1 MKLGAKKGIAAL
13 ALLGALGAPVIPNNV
28 PDHLKLKVDKEKIYK
43 TETLSADTIR
53 YSYISNDT
61 VSAMPSEEVQKK
73 ARKDGL
79 TIVRE
84 VDAKRSHSSR
94 VFETDRPNVYIA
106 EFVPGE
112 QYSKVS
118 GIWKHVEYGT
128 TTPDAFE
135 KQMNPKKSVLG
146 VLFGLVPLSVN
157 AQTTFYPAK
166 DGGILYVGAFA
177 TARAATAGTNG
188 PYTNDDRCVQVVAGA
203 LARCTILFLTGDTIG
218 ASDTIN
224 SAVVS
229 LYITYNGVGDN
240 DGKDQIVLT
249 QSSVSTSG
257 AVALEDFDIMSDTLN
272 TPTEG
277 ATRLDISSGTTASA
291 YNDITLNATGRGW
304 VGKGAG
310 TYTKLGFRE
319 GHDVDNDA
327 PGAENQVNIR
337 YSDYAGTTNDPKLV
351 VTFTAGASAVAPD
364 DGLILFE

>member
-1 MKLGAKKGIAAL
+1 MNLGAKKGIAAL
-13 ALLGALGAPVIPNNV
+13 ALLGALGAPVLPDNV

-94 VFETDRPNVYIA
+94 VFETDRPNVYVA

-135 KQMNPKKSVLG
+135 KQMSPNKSVLG
-146 VLFGLVPLSVN
+146 KLFGAFRAS

-166 DGGILYVGAFA
+166 DGAIGNFNGFA

-188 PYTNDDRCVQVVAGA
+188 PYISDDRCLQVVSSGI
-203 LARCTILFLTGDTIG
+203 ARCTILFLTGDTIG

-277 ATRLDISSGTTASA
+277 ATRLDISSGTTVNA

-327 PGAENQVNIR
+327 PGAENQLNIR
-337 YSDYAGTTNDPKLV
+337 YSDYTGTANDPKLV
-351 VTFTAGASAVAPD
+351 VTFSAGAGAATPD
-364 DGLILFE
+364 DGLIIFE